1 MRAGH
6 DSVMII
12 KYLFSSPKGDISL
25 GPVEDPVFGGE
36 DLARPFLIT
45 PSEHHPFLTLGDYF
59 NAIRRF
65 ILKDQGKRL
74 AQVLK
79 ERLNREIGLDSIKKI
94 LIRSEKHGALYH
106 LASVDIFV
114 DDKQTKFAVS
124 TAVSVKGKGLLTH
137 EYKILKYLNS
147 SLRLPYLPNVH
158 LKGEVECDAG
168 NGKHE
173 TLSMLLSEWFEAYH
187 EWHISMDENDGK
199 QKLCIWDFQNGNRNA
214 SKEEAFEIFRQ
225 ASKILTLYY
234 DTKDFNQIY
243 PWHHAAGDF
252 IVKTR
257 DRSVDVRLTT
267 VREYQSIMNYFSEE
281 TAKPM
286 TAIVYFFL
294 NLTIRMRLDKLD
306 GVGETVWAEG
316 FCVNAT
322 TEGFFDAVRIME
334 SEGRYHLGRP
344 KDLLSLLKSFGEE
357 EIRGLFHP
365 LVDWYQEGDTAEFRV
380 IQANLRRHVNL
391 LYHALQDFRL

>member
-1 MRAGH
+1 ME
-6 DSVMII
+6 I
-12 KYLFSSPKGDISL
+12 KYLFSSPEGDISL
-25 GPVEDPVFGGE
+25 GPE

-59 NAIRRF
+59 NAIREF

-74 AQVLK
+74 AYILK
-79 ERLNREIGLDSIKKI
+79 KRLNRRIDSDSIQKI

-106 LASVDIFV
+106 LASVEIFV
-114 DDKQTKFAVS
+114 DDKVIKFALS
-124 TAVSVKGKGLLTH
+124 TAISAKGKGWLTR
-137 EYKILKYLNS
+137 EYEMLNLLNS
-147 SLRLPYLPNVH
+147 SLKLPYLPNVH
-158 LKGEVECDAG
+158 LKGEIQCQAG

-173 TLSMLLSEWFEAYH
+173 TLSMLLSEWFEDYH
-187 EWHISMDENDGK
+187 EWHLSIDKNDNN
-199 QKLCIWDFQNGNRNA
+199 QKICIWDLQNGNRYA
-214 SKEEAFEIFRQ
+214 FKEEAFEIFRQ

-257 DRSVDVRLTT
+257 DSSIDVRLTT
-267 VREYQSIMNYFSEE
+267 VREYQSIMNYVSEE

-294 NLTIRMRLDKLD
+294 HLTIRMRLDKLD
-306 GVGETVWAEG
+306 GVGETVWAG
-316 FCVNAT
+316 DFCVNAI
-322 TEGFFDAVRIME
+322 TEGFFDAISIMKA
-334 SEGRYHLGRP
+334 EGRYTLGRAEN
-344 KDLLSLLKSFGEE
+344 LLSLLKSFGEE

-365 LVDWYQEGDTAEFRV
+365 LHDWYREGDPAEFPV
-380 IQANLRRHVNL
+380 IQANLRRHVNF
-391 LYHALQDFRL
+391 LYHALQDFHL

>member
-1 MRAGH
+1 MLT
-6 DSVMII
+6 
-12 KYLFSSPKGDISL
+12 KYLFSSPEGDISL
-25 GPVEDPVFGGE
+25 TPE

-59 NAIRRF
+59 EAIRAF

-74 AQVLK
+74 FYLLK
-79 ERLNREIGLDSIKKI
+79 KRLNRETGPDNIQKI
-94 LIRSEKHGALYH
+94 LVRSEKHGALYH
-106 LASVDIFV
+106 LASINIFV
-114 DDKQTKFAVS
+114 DDKQVKFAVS
-124 TAVSVKGKGLLTH
+124 TSVSVKGKGLLTH
-137 EYKILKYLNS
+137 EYEMLKYLNS

-158 LKGEVECDAG
+158 LKGEMECDAG

-173 TLSMLLSEWFEAYH
+173 TLSMLLSEWFEDYH
-187 EWHISMDENDGK
+187 EWHLSIDKNDGK
-199 QKLCIWDFQNGNRNA
+199 QKICIWDFQNGNRYA

-243 PWHHAAGDF
+243 PWHHSAGDF

-257 DRSVDVRLTT
+257 DRHIDVRLTT
-267 VREYQSIMNYFSEE
+267 VREYQSIMDYFSEK

-286 TAIVYFFL
+286 IAIVYFFL

-306 GVGETVWAEG
+306 GVGETVWAG
-316 FCVNAT
+316 DFCVDAI
-322 TEGFFDAVRIME
+322 TEGFFDALRVME
-334 SEGRYHLGRP
+334 AEERYQLG
-344 KDLLSLLKSFGEE
+344 KIEDLLSLLKSFGEE

-365 LVDWYQEGDTAEFRV
+365 LRGWYQEGDPAEFRV
-380 IQANLRRHVNL
+380 IEANLRTHVRL
-391 LYHALQDFRL
+391 LYHALQDLGSGLSK

>member
-1 MRAGH
+1 ME
-6 DSVMII
+6 I
-12 KYLFSSPKGDISL
+12 KYLFSSSEGDISP
-25 GPVEDPVFGGE
+25 GPE

-59 NAIRRF
+59 NTIREF
-65 ILKDQGKRL
+65 VLKDQGKRL
-74 AQVLK
+74 VYILK
-79 ERLNREIGLDSIKKI
+79 ERLNREIGLDSIHKI

-106 LASVDIFV
+106 LASVEIFV
-114 DDKQTKFAVS
+114 DDKEIKFAVS
-124 TAVSVKGKGLLTH
+124 TAVSEKGKGWLTH
-137 EYKILKYLNS
+137 EYEMLEYLNS
-147 SLRLPYLPNVH
+147 SLKLPYLPDVCF
-158 LKGEVECDAG
+158 KGEMEFDAG

-173 TLSMLLSEWFEAYH
+173 TLSMLLSEWFEDYH
-187 EWHISMDENDGK
+187 EWHLSIDKNDNN
-199 QKLCIWDFQNGNRNA
+199 QKICIWDLQNGNRYA

-257 DRSVDVRLTT
+257 DSSVDVRLTT
-267 VREYQSIMNYFSEE
+267 VRRFQSIMNYVSEE

-294 NLTIRMRLDKLD
+294 NLTIRMRLDKLN
-306 GVGETVWAEG
+306 GVGETVWAG
-316 FCVNAT
+316 DFCVNAT
-322 TEGFFDAVRIME
+322 TEGFFDAIRIME
-334 SEGRYHLGRP
+334 SEGRNYLGRP

-365 LVDWYQEGDTAEFRV
+365 LHDWYQEGDPTEFRV
-380 IQANLRRHVNL
+380 IQANLRSHVNL
-391 LYHALQDFRL
+391 LYHVLQDLGSGLSS

>member
-1 MRAGH
+1 ME
-6 DSVMII
+6 I
-12 KYLFSSPKGDISL
+12 KYLFSSPEGDISL
-25 GPVEDPVFGGE
+25 GPVEDPVFSGE

-45 PSEHHPFLTLGDYF
+45 PSEHHPFLILGDYF
-59 NAIRRF
+59 NAIREF

-74 AQVLK
+74 ADILK
-79 ERLNREIGLDSIKKI
+79 ERLNREIGPDSIHKI

-106 LASVDIFV
+106 LASVEIFV
-114 DDKQTKFAVS
+114 DDKEIKFAVS
-124 TAVSVKGKGLLTH
+124 TAISEKGKGWLTH
-137 EYKILKYLNS
+137 EYEMLNLLNS
-147 SLRLPYLPNVH
+147 SLKLPYLPDVY
-158 LKGEVECDAG
+158 LRGEVKCDAG

-173 TLSMLLSEWFEAYH
+173 TLSMLLSEWFENYH
-187 EWHISMDENDGK
+187 EWHFSIDENDNN
-199 QKLCIWDFQNGNRNA
+199 QKICIWDLQNGNRYA

-225 ASKILTLYY
+225 TSKILTLYY

-252 IVKTR
+252 IVRTKN
-257 DRSVDVRLTT
+257 RSIDVRLTT

-286 TAIVYFFL
+286 IAIVYFFL
-294 NLTIRMRLDKLD
+294 NLTIRMRLDKLN
-306 GVGETVWAEG
+306 GVGETVWAG
-316 FCVNAT
+316 DFCVNAT
-322 TEGFFDAVRIME
+322 TEGFSDAIRIME
-334 SEGRYHLGRP
+334 SEGRYYLGRP

-365 LVDWYQEGDTAEFRV
+365 LLDWYQEGDPAEFRV
-380 IQANLRRHVNL
+380 IQANLRSHVNL